1 MRMALTL
8 TKDERLK
15 KGDFRGKRWT
25 RHSETDNFILLIHK
39 NTLSTRKI
47 AVSIRKKTG
56 NAAVR
61 NRMRRLVKEFFRLN
75 KDMFV
80 EHSDNLIKVK
90 QMPLKLTLDEA
101 GKELRLLLV
110 RRVY

>member
-1 MRMALTL
+1 MAL

-15 KGDFRGKRWT
+15 KGDFRGTRWI
-25 RHSETDNFILLIHK
+25 RYSETDNFILLIHK

-56 NAAVR
+56 NAVVR

-75 KDMFV
+75 KDIFV
-80 EHSDNLIKVK
+80 EDSDNLIKVK
-90 QMPLKLTLDEA
+90 QMPLKLALDET
-101 GKELRLLLV
+101 GKELKLLLS
-110 RRVY
+110 RRNY